1 MTAPTSFDGRVVGHT
16 RTPPAVVRGGDTAT
30 IDCRGTYYTYV
41 NDAVRQAFA
50 EGVQTVRLENVNG
63 QRYIGTGLS
72 GEDRRIEVHGTP
84 GQALGMFMD
93 GPTIEVFGNA
103 QDGVGNTMNGGRIV
117 VHGSAGDVLGYGM
130 RCGHVYIRGDVG
142 YRVGIHMKAYKD
154 LRPVLVC
161 GGKARDFFGEYMA
174 GGLLVL
180 LGMDSRLE
188 GPVVGGHLATGMHGG
203 EIYVRG
209 EIEATRCADDVAV
222 FPATADEM
230 EGLGGVLTDYCA
242 AVGMDLDEV
251 LAVPFSRVRPS
262 SLRPYSELYTSL

>member
-1 MTAPTSFDGRVVGHT
+1 
-16 RTPPAVVRGGDTAT
+16 
-30 IDCRGTYYTYV
+30 
-41 NDAVRQAFA
+41 
-50 EGVQTVRLENVNG
+50 
-63 QRYIGTGLS
+63 
-72 GEDRRIEVHGTP
+72 
-84 GQALGMFMD
+84 
-93 GPTIEVFGNA
+93 
-103 QDGVGNTMNGGRIV
+103 
-117 VHGSAGDVLGYGM
+117 
-130 RCGHVYIRGDVG
+130 
-142 YRVGIHMKAYKD
+142 MKAYED

-180 LGMDSRLE
+180 LGMDSRLD

-209 EIEATRCADDVAV
+209 VVEPTSHGADVTV

-230 EGLGGVLTDYCA
+230 EGLSGVLADYCA
-242 AVGMDLDEV
+242 AVGTDLDEV